1 MLFKCWGIVFMLIAL
16 GACSPRPEGGPTRSV
31 YTGDRR
37 TAYYFEQGTTTWDVF
52 TLDNDS
58 ALFRINEGGL
68 EGAVVANRGYIWSL
82 NHETQDNVI
91 INATVR
97 QTQGAFGNGFGVICR
112 ADENGNGYYFLIAS
126 TGEFTISVGTSD
138 RSDLFQ
144 LVPWQR
150 SSAIKQG
157 FVTNE
162 IRAVC
167 VDDYLAMF
175 VNDVFVGETQ
185 DDEFTEGQLGV
196 AVGAV
201 GQTAWVR
208 FDDILIRDAFMVGS
222 R

>member
-1 MLFKCWGIVFMLIAL
+1 MFKSRVLLLALIFL
-16 GACSPRPEGGPTRSV
+16 SACSSQPDGGPTRSV

-37 TAYYFEQGTTTWDVF
+37 TAYYFQQGTTTWDIYS
-52 TLDNDS
+52 LDNDS

-82 NHETQDNVI
+82 NHEIHDNVI

-97 QTQGAFGNGFGVICR
+97 QSQGSFGNGFGVICR

-150 SSAIKQG
+150 HNAIKQG
-157 FVTNE
+157 LVTNE

-175 VNDVFVGETQ
+175 VNDVFVGEAF
-185 DDEFTEGQLGV
+185 DDEFTEGQLGITL
-196 AVGAV
+196 GAV
-201 GQTAWVR
+201 DQTAWVR
-208 FDDILIRDAFMVGS
+208 FDDILIRDAFMVGA

>member
-1 MLFKCWGIVFMLIAL
+1 MFKRWGLLLVLMFLS
-16 GACSPRPEGGPTRSV
+16 ACSSRPEGGPTRSV
-31 YTGDRR
+31 YTGDRQ
-37 TAYYFEQGTTTWDVF
+37 TAYYFQQDAGTWD
-52 TLDNDS
+52 TYARDNAA
-58 ALFRINEGGL
+58 ALFRVNDGGL

-82 NHETQDNVI
+82 NHETHDNVI

-97 QTQGAFGNGFGVICR
+97 QSQGTFGNGFGVICR

-150 SSAIKQG
+150 HNAIKQG
-157 FVTNE
+157 LVTNE

-167 VDDYLAMF
+167 VDNYLAMF
-175 VNDVFVGETQ
+175 VNDVFLGEAF

-208 FDDILIRDAFMVGS
+208 FDDIILRDAFMVGS

>member
-1 MLFKCWGIVFMLIAL
+1 MLFKVQGLILAL
-16 GACSPRPEGGPTRSV
+16 ILLSACSPRPEGGPTRSV
-31 YTGDRR
+31 YIGDRR
-37 TAYYFEQGTTTWDVF
+37 IAYYFQQGTTAWDIYRR
-52 TLDNDS
+52 DNDA
-58 ALFRINEGGL
+58 ALFRIHEGAL

-82 NHETQDNVI
+82 NHETHDNVI

-97 QTQGAFGNGFGVICR
+97 QSQGAFGNGFGVICR
-112 ADENGNGYYFLIAS
+112 ADENGNGYYFLLAS

-138 RSDLFQ
+138 RSALFQ

-150 SSAIKQG
+150 HNAVKQG
-157 FVTNE
+157 YLTNE

-167 VDDYLAMF
+167 VDNYLAMF
-175 VNDVFVGETQ
+175 VNDVFVGEAF

-208 FDDILIRDAFMVGS
+208 FDDILIRDAFMAGK

>member
-1 MLFKCWGIVFMLIAL
+1 MLKHRNIILALIIL
-16 GACSPRPEGGPTRSV
+16 SACSPRPEGGPTRSV
-31 YTGDRR
+31 YTGDRQ
-37 TAYYFEQGTTTWDVF
+37 TAYYFQQDAGPWDTF
-52 TLDNDS
+52 SRDNDA
-58 ALFRINEGGL
+58 ALFRVNDGGL

-82 NHETQDNVI
+82 NHEIHDNVI

-97 QTQGAFGNGFGVICR
+97 QTQGTFGNGFGVICR

-150 SSAIKQG
+150 HNAIKSG
-157 FVTNE
+157 LITNE

-167 VDDYLAMF
+167 VDNYLAMF
-175 VNDVFVGETQ
+175 VNDVFLGEAF

-201 GQTAWVR
+201 GKTAWVR
-208 FDDILIRDAFMVGS
+208 FDDILIRDAFMLGT